1 MSSTSSPAPASETV
15 LQGIGVSP
23 GVVMGPA
30 LLLVHEAHAV
40 VERRL
45 AEEETGSEIARLER
59 ALIETRSQIR
69 GLQRDLEARAA
80 SSDASVFD
88 AHLLVLDDRSLM
100 EEIVADIRTSR
111 RNAEAAVRDVC
122 ERYSAALASVD
133 DEYLRERVADIRDVT
148 RRLIRNLIGAVRSP
162 LADVPSGSI
171 VVAADLS
178 PSETAAMRKEHVL
191 GFATDGGSATSH
203 TALMARA
210 LEIPAVVGLHDITA
224 RVTAGDEVLIDG
236 NKGVIVIRPSPE
248 RLEEYGRV
256 AEERRK
262 IQHDLTRLREEPA
275 ETRDGRRITLSANA
289 EGVEDIEAVLAYGAQ
304 GIGLL
309 RSEYLY
315 LSSKMPVGE
324 EEQAKVYGEIASR
337 LAPAPVIIRTLDIGG
352 DKYLPDGQ
360 SFHEAN
366 PFLGCRSI
374 RLSLLY
380 PEQFK
385 AQLRAILRA
394 GTAGNVKLMYP
405 MVSNVEE
412 VTQANALLEEAKQEL
427 AGRGVPFAGDIEV
440 GVMIE
445 IPSAALIADDLAQ
458 HVRFFSLGTN
468 DLVQYCLA
476 VDRINERV
484 AYLYQPT
491 HPAVLKL
498 ISRTVEAGHRK
509 GIWVGVC
516 GEMGA
521 DPLMTPLLVGMGVDE
536 LSVAPSAVPL
546 VKDAIRS
553 MDYAA
558 AREMAAACLNLS
570 SAVAVRQ
577 RCVDEM
583 RRIAPE
589 LLELV

>member
-1 MSSTSSPAPASETV
+1 MPPIASSALEGETV
-15 LQGIGVSP
+15 VHGIGVSP
-23 GVVMGPA
+23 GVVVGPA
-30 LLLVHEAHAV
+30 LLLAREAHAI

-45 AEEETGSEIARLER
+45 AEDEAEPEIGRLEQ
-59 ALIETRSQIR
+59 ALIETRAQIR
-69 GLQRDLEARAA
+69 GLQRDLETRAA

-88 AHLLVLDDRSLM
+88 AHLMVLDDRALM
-100 EEIVADIRTSR
+100 EEIVADIRQSR

-148 RRLIRNLIGAVRSP
+148 RRLIRNLTGAVESP
-162 LADVPSGSI
+162 LADVPRGAI
-171 VVAADLS
+171 VVAVDLS
-178 PSETAAMRKEHVL
+178 PSETAAMRKEHIL
-191 GFATDGGSATSH
+191 GFATDSGSATSH

-210 LEIPAVVGLHDITA
+210 LEIPAVVGLHDLTT
-224 RVTAGDEVLIDG
+224 RVAAGDEVLIDG
-236 NKGVIVIRPSPE
+236 NKGVVVIRPSPA

-262 IQHDLTRLREEPA
+262 IQRDLTRLRDAPA
-275 ETRDGRRITLSANA
+275 VTRDGRRVTLAANA
-289 EGVEDIEAVLAYGAQ
+289 EGVEDIEPVLSYGAE
-304 GIGLL
+304 GIGLF

-315 LSSKMPVGE
+315 LSSKAAVGE
-324 EEQAKVYGEIASR
+324 EEQARVYGEVASR
-337 LAPAPVIIRTLDIGG
+337 LAPAPVIIRTLDLGG
-352 DKYLPDGQ
+352 DKYMPDGQ
-360 SFHEAN
+360 TFHEAN

-374 RLSLLY
+374 RLSLMY
-380 PEQFK
+380 PEHFK

-394 GTAGNVKLMYP
+394 SRAGNVKLMYP
-405 MVSNVEE
+405 MVSNIEE
-412 VTQANALLEEAKQEL
+412 VVQANTLLQEAKQEL
-427 AGRGVPFAGDIEV
+427 AAQGVPFADDIEV

-445 IPSAALIADDLAQ
+445 IPGAALIADELAR

-491 HPAVLKL
+491 HPAVLRL
-498 ISRTVEAGHRK
+498 IAQTIEAGHRK
-509 GIWVGVC
+509 GLWVGVC
-516 GEMGA
+516 GEMAG

-546 VKDAIRS
+546 IKDAVRS
-553 MDYAA
+553 MDYASV
-558 AREMAAACLNLS
+558 RELATTCLTLS
-570 SAVAVRQ
+570 SAGAVRQ
-577 RCVDEM
+577 RCMDEV